1 MTNRFVRAFRGC
13 VAALA
18 VFGVLSASAR
28 AFAQTTPPAPFT
40 ATASGAG
47 SAADDGWTVSASGNA
62 GSFQGNSGGN
72 AGGSNAGAGNPAWGL
87 YANGG
92 GFVQATRMLGGTIAV
107 GQTVSI
113 DFDNGWIDSPGSVRV
128 EFLSVADVSGNGAA
142 LTLQFQSGQSFYQVI
157 DSAGVVDTTTG
168 FSGDGGT
175 ATLTRT
181 GTSTYSFSWR
191 GYTRTGTFAGSFE
204 GVNAIRVVNN
214 NAGPNTE
221 RDVYFNNL
229 SVSCIDADGD
239 GVCADVDCDD
249 ADPASGAPDT
259 TYYFDNDSDGYGIAE
274 TTEVGCSAP
283 AGYAAASGDC
293 NDSDSTVYPGAPELC
308 DGKDNDCDGATDEGT
323 GPYINGFTAASGS
336 FRGSAGLTNFNN
348 HSDLQLTTDYPDP
361 NNGDS
366 YFGTW
371 ASGSVASGS
380 RITAFTATW
389 QMSFN
394 TNGDGSGRSDGLSF
408 LFGKVDNDLD
418 GAGDWGHSF
427 LANWKG
433 GEWGYNNFSR
443 QQAGM
448 SIGFD
453 YYNPAGIAARWGIN
467 QLAGAGLDESWANS
481 HIYFG
486 YDYALYDENQ
496 ATYKVE
502 WTQGGD
508 LVVWVRGPLG
518 GVYGNAG
525 NQFVEYLR
533 TNAFANIDTTDF
545 MFGFCGRVGGAT
557 WDTLIDN
564 LEVQYTLAGFTY
576 YADTDGDGYG
586 DLGSPLASCSGS
598 APTGYVSN
606 STDCDDSN
614 DLVNALATFYVD
626 GDGDGFGSTTE
637 AQLCAVTA
645 PTGYASNNT
654 DCDDSNDLVNA
665 LATFYVDGDGDGY
678 GAGDPV
684 SLCAVTAPS
693 GYSASA
699 TDCNDAIAAVNPGA
713 TEVCNGIDDNCVGGI
728 DDGVGAIYY
737 QDDDGDGY
745 GNAEVSQQACSQP
758 EGYVSN
764 STDCDDADEA
774 AYPLAPELCANAGTD
789 NDCDGDAA
797 EIDAGASDK
806 VLFYRDQDSDT
817 YTLDTGANFCPGTT
831 NAGYRATQS
840 VTLDC
845 DDTRALVYP
854 GAPELCDDLDNDC
867 DEVVDDGVTFLDYYT
882 DSDMDGYGS
891 SSATAE
897 NSCSAVEGKVTNN
910 TDCDD
915 TNAAVNPGVTEVC
928 DGIDN
933 DCNDGIDEGLLITY
947 YTDFDGDGYGTGDAS
962 TGCTQPSGTATQA
975 GDCNDQNSA
984 INPGATEVCDGID
997 NDCAGGADNGLTFT
1011 DYYTDA
1017 DGDGYG
1023 TGEPVNACAQPSGT
1037 ATVAGDCNDADGAI
1051 NPGAIDDCDAVD
1063 NDCDGSVDPADC
1075 GVVSAS
1081 GNGNADFGG

>member
-1 MTNRFVRAFRGC
+1 MHLMEKVVKYSSALAFRGL
-13 VAALA
+13 VAFASALA
-18 VFGVLSASAR
+18 AMGAVSIAS
-28 AFAQTTPPAPFT
+28 AQTTPPVPF
-40 ATASGAG
+40 
-47 SAADDGWTVSASGNA
+47 TVSASGGADASTDGWTLSATGNA
-62 GSFQGNSGGN
+62 GSFQGNSGSNAGN
-72 AGGSNAGAGNPAWGL
+72 AGAGAGNPAWGL
-87 YANGG
+87 YANSG
-92 GFVQATRMLGGTIAV
+92 GFVQATRMLGGTIAI
-107 GQTVSI
+107 GQTVSLN
-113 DFDNGWIDSPGSVRV
+113 FDNGYIDSPGSVRI

-214 NAGPNTE
+214 NAGPNSD
-221 RDVYFNNL
+221 RDVYFNTL

-274 TTEVGCSAP
+274 TTQVGCSAP

-394 TNGDGSGRSDGLSF
+394 TNGLGSSRSDGLSF

-586 DLGSPLASCSGS
+586 DAASPLASCSAS
-598 APTGYVSN
+598 VPAGYVAN
-606 STDCDDSN
+606 STDCDDDD

-626 GDGDGFGSTTE
+626 GDGDGFGSTTAE
-637 AQLCAVTA
+637 QLCATSA
-645 PTGYASNNT
+645 PTGYASNST
-654 DCDDSNDLVNA
+654 DCNDANGAVNA
-665 LATFYVDGDGDGY
+665 LADYYVDGDGDGF
-678 GAGDPV
+678 GAGSAV
-684 SLCAVTAPS
+684 ALCETSAPE
-693 GYSASA
+693 GYASNDD
-699 TDCNDAIAAVNPGA
+699 DCNDAALLYADTDG
-713 TEVCNGIDDNCVGGI
+713 
-728 DDGVGAIYY
+728 DGVGAGAPVACGVASNTDLCPDNIALQAPATFYLDADGDGFTGSTTQQACAAPAGAETSNEGDCDDGRPLVYPGAVELCDSLDNDCDKVIDEDVATLDYY
-737 QDDDGDGY
+737 TDFDGDGY
-745 GNAEVSQQACSQP
+745 G
-758 EGYVSN
+758 
-764 STDCDDADEA
+764 
-774 AYPLAPELCANAGTD
+774 
-789 NDCDGDAA
+789 
-797 EIDAGASDK
+797 
-806 VLFYRDQDSDT
+806 DS
-817 YTLDTGANFCPGTT
+817 G
-831 NAGYRATQS
+831 
-840 VTLDC
+840 
-845 DDTRALVYP
+845 
-854 GAPELCDDLDNDC
+854 
-867 DEVVDDGVTFLDYYT
+867 
-882 DSDMDGYGS
+882 
-891 SSATAE
+891 ATAE
-897 NSCSAVEGKVTNN
+897 SSCSPVAGKVTNN

-915 TNAAVNPGVTEVC
+915 TDADVNPGETEVC
-928 DGIDN
+928 DGVDN

-947 YTDFDGDGYGTGDAS
+947 YTD
-962 TGCTQPSGTATQA
+962 
-975 GDCNDQNSA
+975 
-984 INPGATEVCDGID
+984 
-997 NDCAGGADNGLTFT
+997 
-1011 DYYTDA
+1011 A

-1023 TGEPVNACAQPSGT
+1023 TGSASTGCTQPAGT
-1037 ATVAGDCNDADGAI
+1037 A
-1051 NPGAIDDCDAVD
+1051 
-1063 NDCDGSVDPADC
+1063 
-1075 GVVSAS
+1075 
-1081 GNGNADFGG
+1081 

>member
-1 MTNRFVRAFRGC
+1 MKYSSALAFRGL
-13 VAALA
+13 VAFASALA
-18 VFGVLSASAR
+18 AMGAVSIAS
-28 AFAQTTPPAPFT
+28 AQTTPPVPF
-40 ATASGAG
+40 
-47 SAADDGWTVSASGNA
+47 TVSASGGADASTDGWTLSATGNA
-62 GSFQGNSGGN
+62 GSFQGNSGSNAGN
-72 AGGSNAGAGNPAWGL
+72 AGAGAGNPAWGL
-87 YANGG
+87 YANSG
-92 GFVQATRMLGGTIAV
+92 GFVQATRMLGGTIAI
-107 GQTVSI
+107 GQTVSLN
-113 DFDNGWIDSPGSVRV
+113 FDNGYIDSPGSVRI

-214 NAGPNTE
+214 NAGPNSD
-221 RDVYFNNL
+221 RDVYFNTL

-274 TTEVGCSAP
+274 TTQVGCSAP

-308 DGKDNDCDGATDEGT
+308 DGKDNDCDGLTDEGV
-323 GPYINGFTAASGS
+323 GPYANSFTNGLGGVAYGPASHISQFGGDMQLIGDFSGGSGQFNGTWTTGSLSPTPQGRISAFSAS
-336 FRGSAGLTNFNN
+336 FRFGFNN
-348 HSDLQLTTDYPDP
+348 
-361 NNGDS
+361 NANGD
-366 YFGTW
+366 
-371 ASGSVASGS
+371 A
-380 RITAFTATW
+380 TA
-389 QMSFN
+389 
-394 TNGDGSGRSDGLSF
+394 DGFSF
-408 LFGKVDNDLD
+408 LFGNLSDGMNDSSD
-418 GAGDWGHSF
+418 SGHGF
-427 LANWKG
+427 QENWKG
-433 GEWGYNNFSR
+433 GEWGLNNFSR
-443 QQAGM
+443 LNSGI
-448 SIGFD
+448 SVGFRA
-453 YYNPAGIAARWGIN
+453 YGGSQGLTARWGRGYGGEGLFSVDSN
-467 QLAGAGLDESWANS
+467 QPGGWLNRVVYGYDNGVNGGGSAGTGSSWQAANSDSSQATAYISWA
-481 HIYFG
+481 
-486 YDYALYDENQ
+486 A
-496 ATYKVE
+496 
-502 WTQGGD
+502 GGD
-508 LVVWVRGPLG
+508 LVVSIAFPGLAP
-518 GVYGNAG
+518 
-525 NQFVEYLR
+525 VEYLR
-533 TNAFANIDTTDF
+533 TSAFGDVVIGENF
-545 MFGFCGRVGGAT
+545 SFGLAARIGGAS
-557 WDTLIDN
+557 WDVQIDDFD
-564 LEVQYTLAGFTY
+564 VQYSLAGFTY
-576 YADTDGDGYG
+576 YADTDGDGFG
-586 DLGSPLASCSGS
+586 DAASPLASCSAS
-598 APTGYVSN
+598 APVGYVVN
-606 STDCDDSN
+606 NTDCDDDN
-614 DLVNALATFYVD
+614 ELVNALATFYVD
-626 GDGDGFGSTTE
+626 GDGDGYGSTTE

-645 PTGYASNNT
+645 PTGYASNST
-654 DCDDSNDLVNA
+654 DCDDGNGSVNA

-678 GAGDPV
+678 GAGGPV

-882 DSDMDGYGS
+882 DS
-891 SSATAE
+891 
-897 NSCSAVEGKVTNN
+897 
-910 TDCDD
+910 
-915 TNAAVNPGVTEVC
+915 
-928 DGIDN
+928 
-933 DCNDGIDEGLLITY
+933 
-947 YTDFDGDGYGTGDAS
+947 
-962 TGCTQPSGTATQA
+962 
-975 GDCNDQNSA
+975 
-984 INPGATEVCDGID
+984 
-997 NDCAGGADNGLTFT
+997 
-1011 DYYTDA
+1011 
-1017 DGDGYG
+1017 
-1023 TGEPVNACAQPSGT
+1023 
-1037 ATVAGDCNDADGAI
+1037 
-1051 NPGAIDDCDAVD
+1051 
-1063 NDCDGSVDPADC
+1063 
-1075 GVVSAS
+1075 
-1081 GNGNADFGG
+1081 